1 MLWEIFFII
10 CYFCIIFI
18 CLYVDLHKELIK
30 KYREKY
36 GINKEKC
43 YLIIRDIDECMR
55 KHKIFYYMSEG
66 TALGLYRDG
75 DLITWDDDV
84 DIGIFEEDYDKFIK
98 FVVPEMVKLGYVHGR
113 LISNRVD
120 FFIGR
125 QHFLDV
131 EVVRKNG
138 KCISK
143 YMKPC
148 AEMIPYLRSFRKKK
162 WRNLEL
168 NLPEDGYY
176 EYLYGPDWRIPKKKK
191 PEK

>member
-1 MLWEIFFII
+1 MYL
-10 CYFCIIFI
+10 
-18 CLYVDLHKELIK
+18 DLHKELIK

-43 YLIIRDIDECMR
+43 YLIIRDIDYCMR

-66 TALGLYRDG
+66 TALGLHRDG

-84 DIGIFEEDYDKFIK
+84 DIGIFEEDYDKFIEK
-98 FVVPEMVKLGYVHGR
+98 VVPDMVRLGYVHGR
-113 LISNRVD
+113 LLQNRVD

-125 QHFLDV
+125 QHFLDI
-131 EVVRKNG
+131 EVVRKDG

-148 AEMIPYLRSFRKKK
+148 VEMMPYLGKFRKIR
-162 WRNLEL
+162 WRGLEL

-176 EYLYGPDWRIPKKKK
+176 EYLYGPNWRIPKRKK
-191 PEK
+191 PE